1 MDIRHD
7 WTTDEVLA
15 LLTGPLE
22 SLLERA
28 RRLHADYAEA
38 DVQQCEL
45 LSIKTGGCAEN
56 CGYCSQSGHF
66 KTSVKAEPLL
76 DPETVIAT
84 ARRAKE
90 DGASRFCMGA
100 AWRAVPVDGPRF
112 DNLLQMISGVAE
124 LGIEV
129 CGTFGMADQGQLT
142 RMKAAGLTAY
152 NHNLDTSREHYGNIV
167 TTRTYD
173 ERLETIRAARKAG
186 VQVCCGGI
194 LGMGET
200 ERDRAALLAELGS
213 FDPHPESVPMNL
225 LVPVAGTPLENA
237 PPVPFEEF
245 LRGVATARVV
255 MPRSRVRLSAGRNT
269 LTEAQQLACFEA
281 GANSIFVGE
290 KLLTTPN
297 VAPQTDRDLYAKLV
311 QSSLSPAVAN

>member
-15 LLTGPLE
+15 LLTGPLDE
-22 SLLERA
+22 LLGEA
-28 RRLHADYAEA
+28 RRLHAAYAER

-45 LSIKTGGCAEN
+45 LSIKTGGCAED

-76 DPETVIAT
+76 DPDTVIAT
-84 ARRAKE
+84 AKRAKE

-100 AWRAVPVDGPRF
+100 AWRSVPGQGPKF
-112 DNLLQMISGVAE
+112 DNLLKMISGVAE

-129 CGTFGMADQGQLT
+129 CGTFGMADEAQLT
-142 RMKAAGLTAY
+142 KMREAGLTAY

-173 ERLETIRAARKAG
+173 DRLDTIRAARKAG

-225 LVPVAGTPLENA
+225 LVPIAGTPLENVS
-237 PPVPFEEF
+237 PVPFEQF
-245 LRGVATARVV
+245 LRAIAAARVV
-255 MPRSRVRLSAGRNT
+255 MPKSRVRLSAGRNT
-269 LTEAQQLACFEA
+269 LTDEEQLACFEA

-290 KLLTTPN
+290 KLLTAPN
-297 VAPQTDRDLYAKLV
+297 VPLENDRNLYSKLV
-311 QSSLSPAVAN
+311 QESLTV